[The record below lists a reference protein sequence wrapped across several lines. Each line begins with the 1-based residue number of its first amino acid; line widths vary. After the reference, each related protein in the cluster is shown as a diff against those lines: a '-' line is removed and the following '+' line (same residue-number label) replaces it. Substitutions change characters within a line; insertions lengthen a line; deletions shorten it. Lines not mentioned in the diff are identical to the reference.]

1 MFHPASSASRPT
13 SRATRYAGLVL
24 FAACAFAPL
33 LASAGEGTG
42 DTTGTEF
49 QVVYTLL
56 TGWMTGLLGKIV
68 AVSFILVGLVA
79 GVMRQSIMG
88 FVVGVAAGVGMLV
101 APNII
106 DTLFTATLPIVV

>member
-1 MFHPASSASRPT
+1 MLNPPPP
-13 SRATRYAGLVL
+13 RALHLAGRLLLVAVAL
-24 FAACAFAPL
+24 APMLAF
-33 LASAGEGTG
+33 AGEGTG

-49 QVVYTLL
+49 QVVYTLI
-56 TGWMTGLLGKIV
+56 TGWMTGLLGKII

-101 APNII
+101 APNVIN
-106 DTLFTATLPIVV
+106 TLFTATLPLA

>member
-1 MFHPASSASRPT
+1 
-13 SRATRYAGLVL
+13 L
-24 FAACAFAPL
+24 APL
-33 LASAGEGTG
+33 LAAAGEGTG

-49 QVVYTLL
+49 LVVYELL

-106 DTLFTATLPIVV
+106 DTLFTATLPIVL

>member
-1 MFHPASSASRPT
+1 MKTHT
-13 SRATRYAGLVL
+13 
-24 FAACAFAPL
+24 PL
-33 LASAGEGTG
+33 LAGRILIMALAFTPLLALATSGTG

-56 TGWMTGLLGKIV
+56 TGWMTGLLGKVI
-68 AVSFILVGLVA
+68 AIAFILVGLVA

-88 FVVGVAAGVGMLV
+88 FVVGVSAGVGMLV

-106 DTLFTATLPIVV
+106 NTLFTATLPLA